1 MEQETGN
8 LRKISPRADWR
19 FFKQNETFQI
29 TSLPLPTLSANTKSI
44 AMADIEMEEA
54 PQTTTHNISKKPPIT
69 VTKPIPYTFDLG
81 NLLCSDTNP
90 LPNTPSH
97 ADLQSAARDCTQ
109 SLLNQL
115 LTTCP
120 ITTTT
125 EGVHITLP
133 APSTPLPR
141 EKPIPSD
148 KEPTKWERFAAKKG
162 ISPKKRDGKLVYDEE
177 KGDWVPK
184 YGYKG
189 NNKSGE
195 DDWLVE
201 VDDKAEAMRGVA
213 GDPRGERRAER
224 KERVRRQERRMRANE
239 RRASKGSGAG

>member
-1 MEQETGN
+1 
-8 LRKISPRADWR
+8 
-19 FFKQNETFQI
+19 
-29 TSLPLPTLSANTKSI
+29 
-44 AMADIEMEEA
+44 MADIEMA
-54 PQTTTHNISKKPPIT
+54 DVPQTMAQNPSKRPPIT

-81 NLLCSDTNP
+81 NLLCSDANP
-90 LPNTPSH
+90 LPNAPSN
-97 ADLQSAARDCTQ
+97 ADLHSTARDCAQ

-133 APSTPLPR
+133 SPSTPLPR
-141 EKPIPSD
+141 EKLIPAD
-148 KEPTKWERFAAKKG
+148 KEQTKWERFAAKKG
-162 ISPKKRDGKLVYDEE
+162 IAPKKRDGKLVYNEE
-177 KGDWVPK
+177 KGEWVPK

-195 DDWLVE
+195 EDWLVE
-201 VDDKAEAMRGVA
+201 VDDKAEAMTGVA
-213 GDPRGERRAER
+213 GDARREKRAER
-224 KERVRRQERRMRANE
+224 KERVRRQERRMKANE